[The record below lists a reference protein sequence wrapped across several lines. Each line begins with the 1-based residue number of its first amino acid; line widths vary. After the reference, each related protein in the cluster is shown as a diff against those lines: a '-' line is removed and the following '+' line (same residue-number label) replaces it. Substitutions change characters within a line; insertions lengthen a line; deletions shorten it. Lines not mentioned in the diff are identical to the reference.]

1 MRTNAQVLYRN
12 LHFDG
17 LLDPGSRVALMVSC
31 RKGRYMRAICMASAV
46 MAFATALVADPCF
59 SKETHS
65 RKVLKKWDGSWKHR
79 TVVRPAAWSL
89 VGTEISGTSTAQW
102 ILKDHYQQVTGQSG
116 DWQTREIH
124 RFDADSGQYHKW
136 VFDSDGGHSF
146 WVGAWDGE
154 SEAMTWKY
162 MDFGQGIRGNI
173 VNRFSGD
180 AKYETTLIMK
190 DSQGNLLLDIR
201 SQHTRICG
209 SPNR

>member
-1 MRTNAQVLYRN
+1 
-12 LHFDG
+12 
-17 LLDPGSRVALMVSC
+17 
-31 RKGRYMRAICMASAV
+31 MRAICIASAV

-65 RKVLKKWDGSWKHR
+65 RKVLKKWDASWKHR

-89 VGTEISGTSTAQW
+89 VGTEITGTSTAQW
-102 ILKDHYQQVTGQSG
+102 ILEDHFLQVTGQSG
-116 DWQTREIH
+116 VWQTREIH

-146 WVGAWDGE
+146 WVGAWEGKTE
-154 SEAMTWKY
+154 TMRWKY
-162 MDFGQGIRGNI
+162 IDFGLGIRGNI

-180 AKYETTLIMK
+180 AKYESTLILK

-201 SQHTRICG
+201 SQHTRIAD
-209 SPNR
+209 PTE